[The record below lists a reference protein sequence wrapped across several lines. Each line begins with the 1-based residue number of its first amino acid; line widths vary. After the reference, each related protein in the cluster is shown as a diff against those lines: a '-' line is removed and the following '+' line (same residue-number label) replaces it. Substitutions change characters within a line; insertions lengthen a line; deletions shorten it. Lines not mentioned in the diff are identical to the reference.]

1 MRSIL
6 LTKSMDKSPVCD
18 VAENGAVRHWKGRSS
33 AKWII
38 TTLKNKQ
45 KKTAF
50 KNNLSIK
57 LN

>member
-18 VAENGAVRHWKGRSS
+18 VAENGAIRHWKGRSS

-38 TTLKNKQ
+38 ATLK
-45 KKTAF
+45 T
-50 KNNLSIK
+50 KN
-57 LN
+57 